1 MLKRPE
7 PPDGFQ
13 GGVFKGNIIRFE
25 GCRVH
30 DQLVDILRIGCGEVT
45 GWYIGS

>member
-13 GGVFKGNIIRFE
+13 GRVCKGNIIRFK

-45 GWYIGS
+45 GCYIGS

>member
-7 PPDGFQ
+7 QPDGFQ
-13 GGVFKGNIIRFE
+13 GRVFKGNIIRFE
-25 GCRVH
+25 GGRVH
-30 DQLVDILRIGCGEVT
+30 DQLVDILLIGCGELT

>member
-1 MLKRPE
+1 MLKRAE
-7 PPDGFQ
+7 APDGFQ
-13 GGVFKGNIIRFE
+13 ARVFKSNIIRFE

-30 DQLVDILRIGCGEVT
+30 DQLVDILLIGCGEVT

>member
-13 GGVFKGNIIRFE
+13 GGVCKGIIIRFE

-30 DQLVDILRIGCGEVT
+30 DQFVDILRIGCGEVT
-45 GWYIGS
+45 EWYIGN

>member
-13 GGVFKGNIIRFE
+13 ARVFKGNIIRFE

-30 DQLVDILRIGCGEVT
+30 DQLVDILLIGCGEVT

>member
-13 GGVFKGNIIRFE
+13 RRVFKGNIIMFE
-25 GCRVH
+25 GGRVH

-45 GWYIGS
+45 EWYIGS